1 MRICYLA
8 HTLNPKTGA
17 GVFTENLVSGIR
29 AQSKGAEFS
38 VLTSENHIKPDLLG
52 FLKNLPHVRARFREA
67 DIVHALDG
75 YPYGVVAALANLGI
89 SKPLVITAV
98 GSGSVGLLRQSGLK
112 TELLKWAYQ
121 KADKVTAIS
130 RYVANEIRNVLP
142 NLSIE
147 VVNHGV
153 DADFFKPLGTKE
165 NDAPYIVTQGEF
177 KRRKGYSEIL
187 PIMKKIMDKK
197 PELKYVI
204 VADTGRNKEYQMELQ
219 LLLRTLDIEDRV
231 VIKSSLNREKLRET
245 YQRASLYLSL
255 PKNVLGDVEGF
266 GLSILEAA
274 ACGVPAV
281 VGRGSGADDA
291 VSDGRSGFLMDGSDE
306 KKIVEKILSIL
317 DNKDL
322 HLELSLGARKWAE
335 ENVWATKTRTYLKLY
350 EKIQS

>member
-1 MRICYLA
+1 MRISYLT

-52 FLKNLPHVRARFREA
+52 LLRNLPHIRERFREA
-67 DIVHALDG
+67 DIIHALDG
-75 YPYGVVAALANLGI
+75 YPYGVVAAIANLGI

-98 GSGSVGLLRQSGLK
+98 GSGSVGLLRQSGFK
-112 TELLKWAYQ
+112 TKLLKWAYQ
-121 KADKVTAIS
+121 KADRVTAIS

-142 NLSIE
+142 DLSIE
-147 VVNHGV
+147 VINHGV

-187 PIMKKIMDKK
+187 PIIKKVIDKR
-197 PELKYVI
+197 PDVKYVI
-204 VADTGRNKEYQMELQ
+204 IADIGRNKEYQMELQ
-219 LLLRTLDIEDRV
+219 LLMRTLDIEDRV
-231 VIKSSLNREKLRET
+231 VIKSGLTREKLRET

-255 PKNVLGDVEGF
+255 PKNVDGDVEGF

-274 ACGVPAV
+274 ACGTPSV
-281 VGRGSGADDA
+281 VGKGSGADDA
-291 VSDGRSGFLMDGSDE
+291 VSDGKSGFLIDGGDE
-306 KKIVEKILSIL
+306 KLVVEKILSIL

-322 HLELSLGARKWAE
+322 QRKLSDGARKWAE
-335 ENVWATKTRTYLKLY
+335 ENTWPAKARQYLKFY
-350 EKIQS
+350 ESR